1 MARINRGIPITPQQ
15 WITSWELLPHQF
27 ELNIWNFQVSVG
39 RSAVEIFQ
47 KSFDM
52 KRFNTSGSV
61 VWKHRPKRNKG
72 GYTVGGL
79 IESHSLRNS
88 IVYETETYNRTRGR
102 VKVFTDPSAFSGTY
116 SHRGFCFAAVHNSD
130 DSSIRTGRV
139 ANMPQRQFMPTEKKD
154 SSVMN
159 DKLRELERM
168 IFRTFPGVV
177 RR

>member
-1 MARINRGIPITPQQ
+1 MARVNSGIPLTPAQFVAQ
-15 WITSWELLPHQF
+15 WEPLEHVF
-27 ELNIWNFQVSVG
+27 GLNLWDFQVSVG
-39 RSAVEIFQ
+39 QNAVDIFK

-52 KRFNTSGSV
+52 KRFNTRGSM
-61 VWKHRPKRNKG
+61 VWRHSPKRNKG

-79 IESHSLRNS
+79 VESQSLKNS
-88 IVYETETYNRTRGR
+88 ISYTTESFNRTRGR
-102 VKVFTDPSAFSGTY
+102 VKVFTDPNAFNGTFN
-116 SHRGFCFAAVHNSD
+116 HKGFCFAAVHNSD
-130 DSSIRTGRV
+130 DPSVRTGRV

-168 IFRTFPGVV
+168 IFRTFPGV